1 MIAGRV
7 LDASTIVCFAS
18 GSSVHAAAL
27 VWTADAPRYLY
38 TDMGGVG
45 VEQLP

>member
-1 MIAGRV
+1 VIGGRV
-7 LDASTIVCFAS
+7 LDASTIVSFAS

-27 VWTADAPRYLY
+27 LWTAVAARYLY
-38 TDMGGVG
+38 ADMGGVG